1 VRRFDAP
8 ERRCHVGEP
17 INRRITVRAE
27 EKSEP
32 ELRKLARALLAL
44 AKLKLEQETEED
56 ANDQVPG
63 DAA

>member
-1 VRRFDAP
+1 M
-8 ERRCHVGEP
+8 GEP
-17 INRRITVRAE
+17 INKKITVRAV

-44 AKLKLEQETEED
+44 AKIKLEQEADE